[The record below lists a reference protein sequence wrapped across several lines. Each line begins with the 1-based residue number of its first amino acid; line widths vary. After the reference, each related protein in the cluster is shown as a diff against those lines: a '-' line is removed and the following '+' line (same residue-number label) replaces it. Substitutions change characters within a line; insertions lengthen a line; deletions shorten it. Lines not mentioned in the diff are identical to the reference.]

1 MPGLLPIEPM
11 YSFWY
16 TVRATAM
23 GSHYSLARKNN
34 RDKAFYLLHTKEKI
48 NIESFTY
55 SAGDTVE
62 GVATF
67 APSDWVFFF
76 YFASTE
82 TSVPPLSMIK
92 SLIKREGLL

>member
-62 GVATF
+62 GATF

-82 TSVPPLSMIK
+82 TSVPPLSIIK